1 MGGITN
7 CSSACTVT
15 GNENIG
21 GLVGFNL
28 GSVTNSYSA
37 GPVTGVSSAG
47 GLVGLSFDG
56 VTGSFWDV
64 DTSGQDTSA
73 GGTGL
78 PTAQM
83 MQLGTYT
90 GAAWDM
96 DAAGGT
102 GKTWRI
108 YGGCTYPLLRGFL
121 KPLSA
126 TAAND
131 TQPYTGVGYSGG
143 NGVAF
148 SPADYDASKVLV
160 TGTYGG
166 SSQGA
171 IAPGTYAIT
180 PGAWSSQQ
188 GYDITA
194 AYGTLTINPGPGVGR
209 VPDGTTGAPL
219 QVCRNLSQ
227 LNLAWGA
234 SCGAAAT
241 DYAVYEG
248 TIGSWTSHAPL
259 ECTTANTPSA
269 TVTPSDG
276 NHYYLIVPL
285 SPLSEMLEGS
295 YGTDSAGGEIPQ
307 SASPCDGRIQDLS
320 ACQ

>member
-1 MGGITN
+1 
-7 CSSACTVT
+7 
-15 GNENIG
+15 
-21 GLVGFNL
+21 
-28 GSVTNSYSA
+28 
-37 GPVTGVSSAG
+37 
-47 GLVGLSFDG
+47 
-56 VTGSFWDV
+56 
-64 DTSGQDTSA
+64 
-73 GGTGL
+73 
-78 PTAQM
+78 
-83 MQLGTYT
+83 MQLGTFT
-90 GAAWDM
+90 GAAWDI

-102 GKTWRI
+102 GKIWRI

-148 SPADYDASKVLV
+148 SPADYDASKVFG

-180 PGAWSSQQ
+180 PGAWSNQQ

-194 AYGTLTINPGPGVGR
+194 VSGTLTINAGPGLGR
-209 VPDGTTGAPL
+209 VPDGITGAPL

-227 LNLAWGA
+227 LDLTWGA

-248 TIGSWTSHAPL
+248 TIGSWTSHTPL
-259 ECTTANTPSA
+259 VCTTADALSA
-269 TVTPSDG
+269 DGDPFHG
-276 NHYYLIVPL
+276 NHYYFIVPL
-285 SPLSEMLEGS
+285 SPLGDAGRELRDRTRRARRSRNPPAPAKPPRTSRRASEGIEPGS
-295 YGTDSAGGEIPQ
+295 QEKRESAGQ
-307 SASPCDGRIQDLS
+307 
-320 ACQ
+320 